1 MVAVGDW
8 MRNKET
14 QEVVRVK
21 KVGAMIHYS
30 NAEVD
35 GEVQSARL
43 AEHFDV
49 LDDPTTRE
57 DIEALLKA
65 KVEADEAE
73 TGLYSTSLAY
83 VVVDRVDDVVTFQW
97 FDDAMPFSDVIHG
110 ND

>member
-1 MVAVGDW
+1 MVAVGHW

-14 QEVVRVK
+14 QEVVRVES
-21 KVGAMIHYS
+21 VGAMIRYG

-35 GEVQSARL
+35 GEVQATRL

-49 LDDPTTRE
+49 LDDPATRE

-73 TGLYSTSLAY
+73 TGLYDTGLAY
-83 VVVDRVDDVVTFQW
+83 VVVDRVDGAVTFQW
-97 FDDAMPFSDVIHG
+97 FGNAMPFSDVLHG
-110 ND
+110 DS